1 MVSETDL
8 VQVEIRRELPGDISQ
23 IHRTNELAFAGTAE
37 ADVIDRLR
45 QTCPEFISLVAIAAE
60 QVVGHILFTPAW
72 LETPDNQIDGMGL
85 APLAVL
91 PDYQNRGIG
100 GKLIRAG
107 LSEIEQLGWPFII
120 IIGHP
125 GYYPRFGFETA
136 SKYGIRCE
144 YAAVPDE
151 AFMIIFIDPGVLPL
165 EGAVAHYR
173 PEWAEAT

>member
-1 MVSETDL
+1 
-8 VQVEIRRELPGDISQ
+8 
-23 IHRTNELAFAGTAE
+23 
-37 ADVIDRLR
+37 
-45 QTCPEFISLVAIAAE
+45 
-60 QVVGHILFTPAW
+60 
-72 LETPDNQIDGMGL
+72 MGL

-100 GKLIRAG
+100 GKLIRTG
-107 LSEIEQLGWPFII
+107 LSEIEQHGWPFVIV
-120 IIGHP
+120 IGHP

-151 AFMIIFIDPGVLPL
+151 AFMIIVFDPGVLPL